1 MTEKLRVFLLSH
13 DRAKRGSTVA
23 QALKRHGIIASG
35 FVFEAY
41 RPPKL
46 RRRIE
51 RRLADQGVPVLAP
64 KTPAKTG
71 HQGAG
76 ADIAPDPYADV
87 LPAAAYAEAE
97 GIATINV
104 ADLTSPESLNRLR
117 GLKPD
122 LFIHAGAG
130 ILRAPLLAIPRLG
143 TINAHMGL
151 LPRYRGMNVAEWSVL
166 EGQQA
171 GCTVHLLDPGI
182 DTGDIIATRIVDI
195 ADCDSIA
202 ALRAKMDRAQLDF
215 LAETVKTICETG
227 QLPAHHPQQEQDGRQ
242 YFTMHPD
249 LKAVLEK
256 RLAAGAT
263 GM

>member
-1 MTEKLRVFLLSH
+1 MRIFLLSH

-23 QALKRHGIIASG
+23 EALKRHGVTPTG
-35 FVFEAY
+35 FVFEGW

-51 RRLADQGVPVLAP
+51 KRLADQGIPVLAP
-64 KTPAKTG
+64 KTPANRG
-71 HQGAG
+71 QGG
-76 ADIAPDPYADV
+76 APDPYPD
-87 LPAAAYAEAE
+87 LPPAGDYAACEA
-97 GIATINV
+97 IATTNV
-104 ADLTSPESLNRLR
+104 ADLVSVESLDALR
-117 GLKPD
+117 ALEPD
-122 LFIHAGAG
+122 LFVHAGAG

-166 EGQQA
+166 EGREV

-182 DTGDIIATRIVDI
+182 DTGDIIATRNVGVS
-195 ADCDSIA
+195 DCDSIA

-215 LAETVKTICETG
+215 LGETVKQIADTG
-227 QLPAHHPQQEQDGRQ
+227 ELPPHHPQLEADGRQ

-249 LKAVLEK
+249 LKAVLDK
-256 RLAAGAT
+256 RLAAQT
-263 GM
+263 G